1 MLPTTCMGAIRS
13 PPFLRVSRNRKADA
27 TVRFLLALSKQL
39 VRMLAVVV
47 LVIVASS
54 AMVRLAPGY
63 LSDARELDAKYA
75 SAARRDLAT
84 EAARNG
90 SIAQVVWHEIGN
102 WTRGTLGLSREYE
115 VPVSELIRP
124 RLAVTASLTLRA
136 IALAW
141 TLALCGAM
149 AASLV
154 RRVRLAAQ
162 IPVALLMA
170 LPTAAMATTC
180 LLIDAGGPVIVLT
193 LVIAVRDFKFVERIL
208 RKAWCEP
215 HLLQARAQG
224 ITTARML
231 RAHILPGIAP
241 QLLAL
246 ASLSIVTALGAI
258 VPVEVIFNV
267 PGLGSLAW
275 DAAQNRDIPVLVAV
289 TMFIAMAV
297 TLSEVF
303 SNRGSEL
310 VSV

>member
-1 MLPTTCMGAIRS
+1 MRILFS
-13 PPFLRVSRNRKADA
+13 
-27 TVRFLLALSKQL
+27 LSKQIVL
-39 VRMLAVVV
+39 TLVVV
-47 LVIVASS
+47 ALVSAASS
-54 AMVRLAPGY
+54 VMVRLAPGY
-63 LSDARELDAKYA
+63 LSDAREMDGKFA
-75 SAARRDLAT
+75 SSARHQLAT
-84 EAARNG
+84 EEIRNG
-90 SIAQVVWHEIGN
+90 TIVHVLVNQVNN

-115 VPVSELIRP
+115 VPVMELIRP
-124 RLAVTASLTLRA
+124 RLAVTGSLTLKT
-136 IALAW
+136 IGLAW

-154 RRVRLAAQ
+154 PRLRLAAQ
-162 IPVALLMA
+162 IPVAFLLA
-170 LPTAAMATTC
+170 VPTAAMATTC
-180 LLIDAGGPVIVLT
+180 LLIDGGGPVIVLT

-224 ITTARML
+224 ITTARMV

-246 ASLSIVTALGAI
+246 ATLSIVTALGAI

-275 DAAQNRDIPVLVAV
+275 GAAQNRDIPVLVAV
-289 TMFIAMAV
+289 TMLFAVAV
-297 TLSEVF
+297 TLCELL

>member
-1 MLPTTCMGAIRS
+1 M
-13 PPFLRVSRNRKADA
+13 
-27 TVRFLLALSKQL
+27 RFLLSLSKQIVL
-39 VRMLAVVV
+39 TLAVVA
-47 LVIVASS
+47 LVSAASS
-54 AMVRLAPGY
+54 VMVRLAPGY
-63 LSDARELDAKYA
+63 LSDAREMDAKYA
-75 SAARRDLAT
+75 SSARHELAT
-84 EAARNG
+84 EATRNG
-90 SIAQVVWHEIGN
+90 SIVHVLVNQVNN

-115 VPVSELIRP
+115 VPVMELIRP
-124 RLAVTASLTLRA
+124 RLAVTGSLTLKT
-136 IALAW
+136 IGLAW

-149 AASLV
+149 AASLAP
-154 RRVRLAAQ
+154 RLRLAAQ
-162 IPVALLMA
+162 IPVALLLA
-170 LPTAAMATTC
+170 VPTAAMATTC

-224 ITTARML
+224 ITTARMV

-275 DAAQNRDIPVLVAV
+275 GAAQNRDIPVLVAV
-289 TMFIAMAV
+289 TMLFAVAV
-297 TLSEVF
+297 TLCELL